1 VKGGKEKM
9 DTIYNVVKE
18 GEQYKLVTKVEKM
31 VDEKGLKAEYDALK
45 IAIANVQS
53 RLATIDDEYNKNKQ
67 ILQDELSRL
76 TSAKEV
82 LDGIM
87 KEIK

>member
-1 VKGGKEKM
+1 M

-18 GEQYKLVTKVEKM
+18 GEQYKLITKVEKV

-53 RLATIDDEYNKNKQ
+53 RLATIDDEYNKSKQ

-82 LDGIM
+82 LDEIM